1 MELDL
6 QNLPNPLEGFTAE
19 LDQLVADMFRE
30 DQLGA
35 VVRVHLRFENLLSR
49 WLEGVV
55 PHPRHIKTIA
65 KTFPG
70 KVDLALC
77 LGLHER
83 LEHPLKKINQLRNE
97 FAHKIDTQIDAKVV
111 SDIYLSFNQEDKE
124 LLRTMQRNLET
135 QLPATAS
142 EEFTGLN
149 PLDQFRLAS
158 AATWVILRSVLAN
171 RVYER
176 HNAALSAAPH
186 TDD

>member
-1 MELDL
+1 MELDPH
-6 QNLPNPLEGFTAE
+6 NLPNPLEGFTAE

-49 WLEGVV
+49 WLKEVV

-65 KTFPG
+65 KTFPE

-77 LGLHER
+77 LGLHEL
-83 LEHPLKKINQLRNE
+83 LEHPLKKINQLRNV

-111 SDIYLSFNQEDKE
+111 SDISSSFNQEDKE
-124 LLRTMQRNLET
+124 LLQSMLRNLET
-135 QLPATAS
+135 QLPARAS
-142 EEFTGLN
+142 KEFTGLD
-149 PLDQFRLAS
+149 PLDQFPLDATAS
-158 AATWVILRSVLAN
+158 WVILRSALAN